1 MMIYRDIEYAVV
13 QGIERGVWKWSAS
26 VAGVVVMG
34 QAAIKSEAVAAA
46 QKAID
51 RALAPKTVRR
61 VPRTDGT
68 NTS

>member
-1 MMIYRDIEYAVV
+1 M
-13 QGIERGVWKWSAS
+13 SAS

>member
-1 MMIYRDIEYAVV
+1 MVGV
-13 QGIERGVWKWSAS
+13 GCWRG
-26 VAGVVVMG
+26 GMG

-46 QKAID
+46 RKPID